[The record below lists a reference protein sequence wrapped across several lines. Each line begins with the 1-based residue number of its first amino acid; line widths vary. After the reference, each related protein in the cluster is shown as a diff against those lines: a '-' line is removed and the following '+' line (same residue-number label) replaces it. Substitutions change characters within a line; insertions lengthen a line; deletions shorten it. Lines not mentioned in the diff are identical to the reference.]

1 MRITP
6 TDPGTPM
13 LIRTDFTDGQAW
25 QRVAD
30 AALAP
35 SSHGFRA
42 QLELVDDPWYEG
54 LTVEQAVAALPAGQ
68 GPFLT
73 FLADPITIT
82 DPEHPIVVVDLG
94 WEPGRH
100 FRVAGRDVERGEQ
113 PVAQQHGLGRL
124 RRVGGCRRRVPRVRS
139 GSRRPGPAPT
149 MTR

>member
-42 QLELVDDPWYEG
+42 QLELVDDPCDEG

-100 FRVAGRDVERGEQ
+100 FRVAPAAMWSVENNLSLSNMDWEDFAASVDADGVFRGFGAGRV
-113 PVAQQHGLGRL
+113 
-124 RRVGGCRRRVPRVRS
+124 
-139 GSRRPGPAPT
+139 GPAPHPQ
-149 MTR
+149 